1 MVVPPCIDCGEL
13 RPLLAHGLCN
23 RCLQKSP
30 DTTRTYADGLASRLG
45 AARPRWYYA
54 FVAHVVGRYSPS
66 EARLRLRELGRLLRT
81 TTDPAGLVMA
91 ATHPDGR
98 LSPLG
103 RALDEFFDAFGP
115 RPATGDTEAR
125 AAGCRTR
132 VIDTIPQPLR
142 PMVAAF
148 SATEL
153 ANRERARRTGARVLT
168 DRTLLIHLQVIADF
182 ARSTPIITD
191 WSTVAQGDIE
201 AFLVRRSPTAST
213 ILPSL
218 RVFFAWARQQ
228 RLILVDPTQ
237 KLHNRLRRRFSGP
250 VVDLPTQRRLFRR
263 WTTEL
268 EVTPNEALVGLLT
281 LLHAASVNDL
291 RHLSVDD
298 VNHAARTIALSARPQ
313 PVPLD
318 PPTWVALQAALA
330 HRQSLNTSNPHILVN
345 HRTKVTNEPIARG
358 HANDIL
364 GPIGVSPQRLRC
376 TRLAQLITSTDPLL
390 VTEQFGICPTTAL
403 YYLADTVEYAQLL
416 PNP

>member
-81 TTDPAGLVMA
+81 HD
-91 ATHPDGR
+91 
-98 LSPLG
+98 
-103 RALDEFFDAFGP
+103 
-115 RPATGDTEAR
+115 RPCGTGDGSVPTLTVASRHWAAPLTSSSTCSVRVPPR
-125 AAGCRTR
+125 ATPRHALAGCRTR

-318 PPTWVALQAALA
+318 PPTWVALQAALGTA
-330 HRQSLNTSNPHILVN
+330 
-345 HRTKVTNEPIARG
+345 KA
-358 HANDIL
+358 
-364 GPIGVSPQRLRC
+364 
-376 TRLAQLITSTDPLL
+376 STP
-390 VTEQFGICPTTAL
+390 PTLT
-403 YYLADTVEYAQLL
+403 YW
-416 PNP
+416 